1 MGDVVPLPLGV
12 ISILRRAKIK
22 QKRRE
27 ARACMPTPVNIL
39 EDLLELARMDQL
51 VSLVVMA
58 ERVDGFCIHV
68 ELETEASEPEETTDS
83 NDSA

>member
-12 ISILRRAKIK
+12 ISILRRARIN

-39 EDLLELARMDQL
+39 EDLLELARSGQL
-51 VSLVVMA
+51 ATLMITA
-58 ERVDGFCIHV
+58 ERVDGLCVHV
-68 ELETEASEPEETTDS
+68 ELEIADEDCCDTIEDEP
-83 NDSA
+83 A